1 MSALSFFS
9 KLSAAAVLATAALLA
24 SCSKSSEDGPGEVR
38 EIVIVNP
45 SNGRMTLE
53 QGDDAKIRYTVVP
66 EEAASTAAIE
76 WSSSDETVATVKNGR
91 VSAYA
96 PGKATI
102 TAKCGKAEATVVV
115 EVTRIAVTSFTVPS
129 SMTAYVGFETEVELT
144 VEPEK
149 ANATSLDW
157 SYDEELVA
165 LAFKDGKAIFTG
177 RKTGSCNVQVS
188 SDDGTSKTINLKVE
202 EATSRFKV
210 WYEERITPVKHIRVD
225 LNENDE
231 ISWDNM
237 FATDD
242 SHEPR
247 VSPNIYVEV
256 ADGMSVSSNVTVT
269 SSNDNI
275 CKEVKFNAV
284 GTGDKKASYTL
295 YYGGG
300 FGSTN
305 ITVSVN
311 DAKLN
316 TVHELNFTVKRE
328 AKGIQGDMVVTAPD
342 GTTIKNGGT
351 YRMSQNTD
359 ETFSINTGYQAFW
372 SVPEGS
378 SISIEHEGGDKYWSN
393 RAKITAGQQ
402 IGTTTVTVKDQADKQ
417 MTFTLEVTKPIFPAD
432 LRIVE
437 YYGGKEVGNVYYIRN
452 GSYVE
457 LELSNPNYKAK
468 WEVGDDKYFRIEPI
482 DAVDGYSTMV
492 RIFSKGVIGG
502 TYLKATDEA
511 GVNTLTIGGLWS
523 TVSFNKY
530 SGTSCYLCFE
540 DESLGKVPDNYY
552 FLWKGNQTNFKK
564 NIYVVDYE
572 GNKLTKL
579 PGVTYKIEKKH
590 QDADFSIK
598 ESIIDFQNT
607 GKLSVSWKSKY
618 SKYVTV
624 TLEDPWGNK
633 VKRAMIPECNFGDEK
648 WRVRHEYKGV
658 MTWYNMSSS
667 PQKALATRKQIE
679 EDNGWDRYKISLFY
693 GDDFVYD
700 INYPCEI
707 IGNHTTSAFIKSMD
721 SLEGIVTPETLPDGR
736 YPYLNLRFRGSH
748 GGKLGYNKEIQVR
761 FYDY

>member
-1 MSALSFFS
+1 
-9 KLSAAAVLATAALLA
+9 
-24 SCSKSSEDGPGEVR
+24 
-38 EIVIVNP
+38 
-45 SNGRMTLE
+45 MTLE

-102 TAKCGKAEATVVV
+102 TAKCGKVEATVIV

-177 RKTGSCNVQVS
+177 RKTGSCNVKVS

-300 FGSTN
+300 FGSTK

-328 AKGIQGDMVVTAPD
+328 AKGIQGEMVVTASD
-342 GTTIKNGGT
+342 GTTIKNGDT

-359 ETFSINTGYQAFW
+359 GTFSINTGYQAFW

-393 RAKITAGQQ
+393 RAKITAGDPV
-402 IGTTTVTVKDQADKQ
+402 GTTTVTVKDQADKQ
-417 MTFTLEVTKPIFPAD
+417 MTFTLEVIKPTFPSNLYIIDDETGKKAEGAVYVPCGGSKIF
-432 LRIVE
+432 R
-437 YYGGKEVGNVYYIRN
+437 
-452 GSYVE
+452 
-457 LELSNPNYKAK
+457 LSNEKYKAK
-468 WEVGDDKYFRIEPI
+468 WEVGKTTYYSVEPI
-482 DAVDGYSTMV
+482 DPVDGYSTKV
-492 RIFSKGVIGG
+492 RVKATKNAWNSNG
-502 TYLKATDEA
+502 TYLLATDEA
-511 GVNTLTIGGLWS
+511 GIKSIDVSGLWAA
-523 TVSFNKY
+523 VK
-530 SGTSCYLCFE
+530 FE
-540 DESLGKVPDNYY
+540 AASIGIATDGETYDKAYY
-552 FLWKGNQTNFKK
+552 AYNFTWIGSQTKFKK
-564 NIYVVDYE
+564 EFYIIDEE
-572 GNKLTKL
+572 GTRITKL
-579 PGVTYKIEKKH
+579 PGATFKFSKSNNNV
-590 QDADFSIK
+590 DFSVNTDN
-598 ESIIDFQNT
+598 STFQST
-607 GKLSVSWKSKY
+607 GKLPVSWPSKHGR
-618 SKYVTV
+618 SV
-624 TLEDPWGNK
+624 TLIVTDPWGKTKSREIKPNCDFSDSNWK
-633 VKRAMIPECNFGDEK
+633 
-648 WRVRHEYKGV
+648 VRHDYKSMQTTTGLYCTGLV
-658 MTWYNMSSS
+658 PY
-667 PQKALATRKQIE
+667 KDLEI
-679 EDNGWDRYKISLFY
+679 DRYKLSFLYGNDIGTYGVTEVGCYIEKNPTWQNSPRVYFY
-693 GDDFVYD
+693 NINGDDNDKPLRWLNAFSHRV
-700 INYPCEI
+700 I
-707 IGNHTTSAFIKSMD
+707 IWLPGD
-721 SLEGIVTPETLPDGR
+721 RTL
-736 YPYLNLRFRGSH
+736 NISF
-748 GGKLGYNKEIQVR
+748 E
-761 FYDY
+761 

>member
-1 MSALSFFS
+1 MNALSFFS

-129 SMTAYVGFETEVELT
+129 SMIAYVGFETEVELT

-177 RKTGSCNVQVS
+177 RKTGSCNVKVS

-210 WYEERITPVKHIRVD
+210 WYEELITPVKHIRSD

-231 ISWDNM
+231 ISWDKM

-256 ADGMSVSSNVTVT
+256 ADGISVSSNVTVT

-300 FGSTN
+300 FGSTK

-328 AKGIQGDMVVTAPD
+328 AKGIQGEMVVTAPD

-359 ETFSINTGYQAFW
+359 GTFSINTGYEASW

-402 IGTTTVTVKDQADKQ
+402 IGTTTVTVKDQTDKQ
-417 MTFTLEVTKPIFPAD
+417 MTFTLEVTKPTFPSNLYIIDDETGKKAEGAVYVPCGGSKIF
-432 LRIVE
+432 R
-437 YYGGKEVGNVYYIRN
+437 
-452 GSYVE
+452 
-457 LELSNPNYKAK
+457 LSNEKYKAK
-468 WEVGDDKYFRIEPI
+468 WEVGKTTYYSVEPI
-482 DAVDGYSTMV
+482 DPVDGYSTKV
-492 RIFSKGVIGG
+492 RVKATKNAWNSNG
-502 TYLKATDEA
+502 TYLLATDEA
-511 GVNTLTIGGLWS
+511 GIKSIDVSGLWAA
-523 TVSFNKY
+523 VKFNAEGMY
-530 SGTSCYLCFE
+530 EVIGDAGE
-540 DESLGKVPDNYY
+540 AYY
-552 FLWKGNQTNFKK
+552 DAYNKDYTFTWIGSQTKFKK
-564 NIYVVDYE
+564 DLYIIDDNGTKIS
-572 GNKLTKL
+572 KL
-579 PGVTYKIEKKH
+579 PGATFKFSKSNNNV
-590 QDADFSIK
+590 DFSVNTDN
-598 ESIIDFQNT
+598 STFQST
-607 GKLSVSWKSKY
+607 GKLPISWPSKHG
-618 SKYVTV
+618 VVTLTV
-624 TLEDPWGNK
+624 TDPWGKTISRKIKPLCDLSDPNWK
-633 VKRAMIPECNFGDEK
+633 
-648 WRVRHEYKGV
+648 VRHDYKSMQTTTDLYCKGLVPYKDLEVDKYKLSLLYKGDLGTYGV
-658 MTWYNMSSS
+658 TEIVCYVKKNPTWPSSDLIFYN
-667 PQKALATRKQIE
+667 
-679 EDNGWDRYKISLFY
+679 
-693 GDDFVYD
+693 D
-700 INYPCEI
+700 IN
-707 IGNHTTSAFIKSMD
+707 GNDKDKPLRRQDTYHGVVIWLQDVGGYRK
-721 SLEGIVTPETLPDGR
+721 TLNID
-736 YPYLNLRFRGSH
+736 F
-748 GGKLGYNKEIQVR
+748 
-761 FYDY
+761 D